1 MIPFDAAHKAV
12 HYPPDRRFRIWIRPA
27 VTVILVL
34 IVFIPLIF
42 AWGRNALFGLP
53 HIPVMSEFN
62 EEMPSGPHGFRAWI
76 RWSHFFNML
85 SRFMLSR
92 SGLSILMDHP
102 RV

>member
-1 MIPFDAAHKAV
+1 MIPFDAAHNAV
-12 HYPPDRRFRIWIRPA
+12 HYQPDRRFRIWISPA

-34 IVFIPLIF
+34 IVFIPLIL
-42 AWGRNALFGLP
+42 AWEQNALFGLP

-62 EEMPSGPHGFRAWI
+62 EGMPSGSHGFPAWI

-85 SRFMLSR
+85 FLFMLIR